1 MTGIAAHE
9 RAKYTA
15 AWSRDQYREVSPG
28 AAMVPMFQRMA
39 RPQLGACIIDIGA
52 GAGAGSRALKDAG
65 FNISAFDL
73 VDSGW
78 QHEDIELR
86 TGVLWN
92 GCHYHH
98 ADFGYCCDV
107 MEHLPTQFVGLAVQ
121 RMLEAAD
128 RLFLSISFQQ
138 DVHGDALRD
147 RLHLTVKPFAWWRDT
162 LAELGTVLDA
172 RDLIGEGVFLVGS

>member
-15 AWSRDQYREVSPG
+15 AWGRDQYREVSPG
-28 AAMVPMFQRMA
+28 AAMVPIFRRMTRA
-39 RPQLGACIIDIGA
+39 EPPAKIIDFGA
-52 GAGAGSRALKDAG
+52 GAGAASRALKDIG
-65 FNISAFDL
+65 FNVRAFDL
-73 VDSGW
+73 VDAGW
-78 QHEDIELR
+78 QHDDIHLY
-86 TGVLWN
+86 TGILWRGLPLD
-92 GCHYHH
+92 GC
-98 ADFGYCCDV
+98 DFGYCCDV
-107 MEHLPTQFVGLAVQ
+107 LEHIPTQFVGTVVAN
-121 RMLEAAD
+121 MLEISS